1 MLIRAGHMLSWPA
14 ERYPDKIAITYQGQ
28 HMTFREVDRRVNR
41 LAHGLLALGLQR
53 GDRVAA
59 LLYNSPRAVEVRFAL
74 MKAGLC
80 MVALNVR
87 QTAAEHAYILNHP
100 RAACSSSMPST
111 APPGNRCRLHVRG
124 YATSSWQH
132 LLSRRILPTKTS
144 SPPRRVL
151 PQKCWSR
158 STIWSASPTPPAR
171 LDAPR
176 AL

>member
-87 QTAAEHAYILNHP
+87 QTAAEHAYILNFP
-100 RAACSSSMPST
+100 PS
-111 APPGNRCRLHVRG
+111 RLLILDAEYCATWEQMQTTCRG